1 MFLAYVMIQEE
12 LILFSFFFFVPTQLG
27 QTTGI
32 LSLVKNMY
40 IYFTN
45 IYWLI
50 IKGKIKKFWLS
61 MLYANNQNKLTLQ
74 T

>member
-12 LILFSFFFFVPTQLG
+12 LILFSFFFVPTQLG

-40 IYFTN
+40 IYFTKN
-45 IYWLI
+45 YWRI